1 MDEADNLTTFAC
13 RMSWKSG
20 SLNLVEPS
28 GPHRAC
34 YGTALPFIYICIHSS
49 RYVRNVIVVL
59 TAKVARC
66 ISKFY
71 FVLISGV
78 CITTDVD
85 TLLYHMNNA
94 RYLRELDFARV
105 DFYERTGL
113 YKKIRQKGGAVVQGA
128 CTIRYR
134 RFVRPFSV
142 FKITSKVKENHDQIS
157 QLLRCKGLTEN
168 VFKNTQSTC
177 RSYDLPPYHLR
188 SSAHQ
193 NGNHRNQEN

>member
-1 MDEADNLTTFAC
+1 MPTTKVVTC
-13 RMSWKSG
+13 VSE
-20 SLNLVEPS
+20 LN
-28 GPHRAC
+28 
-34 YGTALPFIYICIHSS
+34 F
-49 RYVRNVIVVL
+49 VVL
-59 TAKVARC
+59 
-66 ISKFY
+66 
-71 FVLISGV
+71 SGV

-142 FKITSKVKENHDQIS
+142 FKITSKVSDNGQQAS
-157 QLLRCKGLTEN
+157 LLLYRKGLPEN
-168 VFKNTQSTC
+168 VFKNTEAKC
-177 RSYDLPPYHLR
+177 LSYD
-188 SSAHQ
+188 
-193 NGNHRNQEN
+193 

>member
-1 MDEADNLTTFAC
+1 M
-13 RMSWKSG
+13 
-20 SLNLVEPS
+20 
-28 GPHRAC
+28 
-34 YGTALPFIYICIHSS
+34 
-49 RYVRNVIVVL
+49 
-59 TAKVARC
+59 
-66 ISKFY
+66 
-71 FVLISGV
+71 ISGV

-142 FKITSKVKENHDQIS
+142 FKITSKVSENDEQIS
-157 QLLRCKGLTEN
+157 LLLQCKGLIEN
-168 VFKNTQSTC
+168 VFKNTQVTR
-177 RSYDLPPYHLR
+177 RSCDEPPY
-188 SSAHQ
+188 
-193 NGNHRNQEN
+193 

>member
-1 MDEADNLTTFAC
+1 MAYERIKPYIFVFTFLDVFERSLLC
-13 RMSWKSG
+13 LLLRSSG
-20 SLNLVEPS
+20 ASLNS
-28 GPHRAC
+28 I
-34 YGTALPFIYICIHSS
+34 F
-49 RYVRNVIVVL
+49 
-59 TAKVARC
+59 
-66 ISKFY
+66 
-71 FVLISGV
+71 FVISGV

-142 FKITSKVKENHDQIS
+142 FKITSKVNENDERIS
-157 QLLRCKGLTEN
+157 HLLHCKNRFTRG
-168 VFKNTQSTC
+168 Q
-177 RSYDLPPYHLR
+177 
-188 SSAHQ
+188 
-193 NGNHRNQEN
+193 